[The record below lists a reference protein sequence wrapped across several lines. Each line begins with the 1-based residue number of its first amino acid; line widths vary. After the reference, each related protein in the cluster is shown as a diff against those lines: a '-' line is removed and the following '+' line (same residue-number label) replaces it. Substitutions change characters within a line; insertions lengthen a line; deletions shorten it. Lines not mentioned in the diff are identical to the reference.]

1 MEVSCRVP
9 SLQDFDS
16 SSEELRKGRKKERKR
31 GCNFRIRTIRLSR
44 VVKVYVPL
52 SSIFA
57 LRDSQRARK
66 DEEEGVFP

>member
-16 SSEELRKGRKKERKR
+16 SSEELKKGRKK